1 MSKQIAVF
9 SNRRSRQNRLRPQL
23 LAGLKSTYGE
33 QADFFEP
40 EDMLTLRR
48 EARTVFERGY
58 RYLAINGGD
67 GTNHQVL
74 TAFGEVSEGRELPRV
89 CLLRGGTMN
98 NVTDSFGIRGTPMRI
113 LGQLCA
119 AVASGS
125 EQKLLRRAML
135 RVEDGETA
143 RLGFIFGT
151 GLMANFLKAYY
162 AEGDTSPWTAAWMA
176 AKVCSSVAVQGSLF
190 EKLSD
195 KERHIIHAD
204 GELWLDKELF
214 CLMCATTEQ
223 VGLGLSPFTSAG
235 RHPEQFCALALE
247 GPMLSIVTAL
257 PAIWRAAPMTMRGFE
272 ERLLQRLDVQLPRKF
287 DYTID
292 GDLYVAERISLS
304 MGPVLELYLP

>member
-1 MSKQIAVF
+1 MSKEIAVF
-9 SNRRSRQNRLRPQL
+9 SNRRSRQNRLRPEL
-23 LAGLKSTYGE
+23 LSGLKEAYGE

-40 EDMLTLRR
+40 EDMVALRSN
-48 EARTVFERGY
+48 ARTVLERGY
-58 RYLAINGGD
+58 RFVAINGGD

-74 TAFGEVSEGRELPRV
+74 TAFGEVSEERPLPRI

-98 NVTDSFGIRGTPMRI
+98 NVTDSLGIRGTPMSI
-113 LGQLCA
+113 LGALCE
-119 AVASGS
+119 AVAAGS
-125 EQKLLRRAML
+125 EQKVTRRAML
-135 RVEDGETA
+135 RVADGEVE

-162 AEGDTSPWTAAWMA
+162 AEGATSPWTAAWMA
-176 AKVCSSVAVQGSLF
+176 AKVCASVALQGPLF

-195 KERHIIHAD
+195 KEHHTIEVD
-204 GELWLDKELF
+204 GEHWIDKDLF

-235 RHPEQFCALALE
+235 RQTDRFCALALE
-247 GPMLSIVTAL
+247 GPLLSIVTAL

-272 ERLLQRLDVQLPRKF
+272 ERLPQRLDLHLPRKF

-304 MGPVLELYLP
+304 MGPVLELVIP

>member
-1 MSKQIAVF
+1 VSKQVAVF

-23 LAGLKSTYGE
+23 LAGLKEAYRDH
-33 QADFFEP
+33 ADFFEP
-40 EDMLTLRR
+40 EDMVSLRQA
-48 EARTVFERGY
+48 ARTVFERGY

-74 TAFGEVSEGRELPRV
+74 TAFGEVSEGRALPRV

-98 NVTDSFGIRGTPMRI
+98 NVTDSFNIRGTPMSI
-113 LGQLCA
+113 LGQLCG
-119 AVASGS
+119 AVTSGS
-125 EQKLLRRAML
+125 EQKLVRRAML

-162 AEGDTSPWTAAWMA
+162 AAGETSPWTAAWMA
-176 AKVCSSVAVQGSLF
+176 AKVCASVAVQGPLF
-190 EKLSD
+190 EQLSD
-195 KERHIIHAD
+195 KERHTIHAD

-235 RHPEQFCALALE
+235 RHPDRFCALALE

-272 ERLLQRLDVQLPRKF
+272 ERLMQRLEVQLPRKF

-292 GDLYVAERISLS
+292 GDLYVAERITLS
-304 MGPVLELYLP
+304 MGPVLELYIP

>member
-1 MSKQIAVF
+1 
-9 SNRRSRQNRLRPQL
+9 
-23 LAGLKSTYGE
+23 LKSTYGD

-40 EDMLTLRR
+40 EDMSALRR
-48 EARTVFERGY
+48 DARTVFESGY

-74 TAFGEVSEGRELPRV
+74 TAFGEVSEGRALPRV
-89 CLLRGGTMN
+89 SLLRGGTMN

-119 AVASGS
+119 AVASGA
-125 EQKLLRRAML
+125 EPKITRRAML
-135 RVEDGETA
+135 RVSDGEVE

-162 AEGDTSPWTAAWMA
+162 AEGETSPWTAAWMA
-176 AKVCSSVAVQGSLF
+176 AKVCSSVAVQGPLF

-204 GELWLDKELF
+204 GDLWLDKELF

-235 RHPEQFCALALE
+235 RHPDRFCALALE

-272 ERLLQRLDVQLPRKF
+272 ERLLQWLEVQLPRKF

-292 GDLYVAERISLS
+292 GDLYVAERLSLT
-304 MGPVLELYLP
+304 MGPVLELYIP

>member
-1 MSKQIAVF
+1 VSKG
-9 SNRRSRQNRLRPQL
+9 RL
-23 LAGLKSTYGE
+23 
-33 QADFFEP
+33 
-40 EDMLTLRR
+40 
-48 EARTVFERGY
+48 
-58 RYLAINGGD
+58 
-67 GTNHQVL
+67 
-74 TAFGEVSEGRELPRV
+74 LPRV
-89 CLLRGGTMN
+89 SLLRGGTMN
-98 NVTDSFGIRGTPMRI
+98 NVTDSFAIRGTPMRI

-119 AVASGS
+119 AVTSGS
-125 EQKLLRRAML
+125 EPKLLRRAML

-162 AEGDTSPWTAAWMA
+162 AEGETSPWTAAWMA
-176 AKVCSSVAVQGSLF
+176 AKVCGSVAVQGSLF

-223 VGLGLSPFTSAG
+223 IGLGLSPFTSAG
-235 RHPEQFCALALE
+235 RHPDRFCALALE

-272 ERLLQRLDVQLPRKF
+272 ERLMQRLDLQLPRKF

-304 MGPVLELYLP
+304 MGPVLELYIP